1 MKIVWHWLIISG
13 IVYATTFIL
22 PGQIVI
28 SPFYIIFV
36 VGACLMFIHMVIE
49 PVINLLAL
57 PMNIMTLGLFAIGIH
72 AAIFYYLPYIIG
84 GFHVYGIKAAFVGS
98 FTVSIG
104 DWLLGKIFR

>member
-22 PGQIVI
+22 PGKIVI
-28 SPFYIIFV
+28 DPFYIVFV

-49 PVINLLAL
+49 PILNLLAL
-57 PMNIMTLGLFAIGIH
+57 PMNIMTLGLFSIVIH
-72 AAIFYYLPYIIG
+72 GAIFYFLPYIIG
-84 GFHVYGIKAAFVGS
+84 GFHVNGFKEALIGS
-98 FTVSIG
+98 FIVSIG